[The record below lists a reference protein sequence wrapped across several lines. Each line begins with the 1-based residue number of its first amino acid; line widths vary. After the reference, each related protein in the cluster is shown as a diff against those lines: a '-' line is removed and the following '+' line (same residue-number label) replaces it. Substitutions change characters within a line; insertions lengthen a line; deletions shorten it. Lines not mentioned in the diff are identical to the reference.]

1 MPMHVRF
8 TLPTFVDIGCRAMVR
23 YTFEGTAVTGVG
35 VEFLNIKKD
44 VERRH
49 SVECVAK
56 HERPVG

>member
-35 VEFLNIKKD
+35 VEFLEVDPADQARITAFVKKHQAAL
-44 VERRH
+44 R
-49 SVECVAK
+49 
-56 HERPVG
+56 